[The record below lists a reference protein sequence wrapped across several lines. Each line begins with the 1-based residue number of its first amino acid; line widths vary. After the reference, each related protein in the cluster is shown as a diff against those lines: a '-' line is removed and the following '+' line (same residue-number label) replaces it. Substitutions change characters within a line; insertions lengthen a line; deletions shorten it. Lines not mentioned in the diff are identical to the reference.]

1 MTHAAHR
8 QPFGELLREL
18 RIAAGLSQEAL
29 ADRARLSVDGIGAL
43 ERGVNKAP
51 QRETLALL
59 LSALPLTPDQREA
72 IEAAAARPSRP
83 RANERIATKHNLS
96 RALTPLF
103 GRERDLTAV
112 LHHLAS
118 SQVLTLTGAGGVGKT
133 RLAVD
138 AGRAALRRF
147 PDGVWFVDL
156 APVSDAAGVAAAIAT
171 LFGVRERG
179 GTPLIEAVAALLS
192 RKRLLLILD
201 NCEHIAGAAG
211 AVAERILAGCREV
224 HILATSRQPLHVAGE
239 QTYRV
244 ASLDSVASTSLFL
257 DAARRA
263 DASFVLD
270 ASDMPAIERICGRLD
285 GIALAIELAAARMK
299 FLSVAQLE
307 SLLAERFSVLT
318 GGGRPG
324 RHQTML
330 AVLDWSY
337 RLLTTEERELFNR
350 LGVFGADFSL
360 EASLAICAGDGIVTS
375 RMVEL
380 FGSLVDKSLV
390 TSEPRGSVRRFRL
403 LETMRAYAL
412 QNLGSSVEPLRRRH
426 AEYYIA
432 LAEAAESGEYENFR
446 QALVW
451 SIDEGA
457 DAALG
462 IRLLDALREFLLNH
476 GFSADS
482 ARRAERALQSD
493 GVLTPELEATAWE
506 ILSAMRG
513 DLLMPES
520 AGSYEAASH
529 SLQLYERL
537 GDLAGQSR
545 ALRGRGV
552 ALMRLGK
559 FAEAET
565 DLQQAL
571 ELCKVHGG
579 ARDVARTLG
588 SLAVLYEVSGRPE
601 EGRVAN
607 LRVLE
612 MVRAAGDERTIW
624 ITLMNL
630 AEAEFELGQTASA
643 AARLRELLAG
653 KMARQNVRLRANS
666 EANLAAYL
674 LALDREAEARAIAR
688 DAVYDARE
696 AGDAGGLACALGHLA
711 AMIAPQDP
719 ADAARLL
726 GYVDSVLARGYRRE
740 NTERYTHDRLM
751 AVLRDRFSESEIAA
765 LGREGAAMN
774 ESQAVRLGTRR

>member
-1 MTHAAHR
+1 
-8 QPFGELLREL
+8 
-18 RIAAGLSQEAL
+18 L

-59 LSALPLTPDQREA
+59 LGALQLAPDQRQA
-72 IEAAAARPSRP
+72 IEIAAARASRP
-83 RANERIATKHNLS
+83 RANVRVATKHNLS

-103 GRERDLTAV
+103 GRERDLTA
-112 LHHLAS
+112 LSHHIAAS
-118 SQVLTLTGAGGVGKT
+118 HVLTLTGAGGVGKT

-138 AGRAALRRF
+138 AGRAALRQF

-156 APVSDAAGVAAAIAT
+156 APVGDAAGVAAAIAT
-171 LFGVRERG
+171 VFGVRERANQ
-179 GTPLIEAVAALLS
+179 PLIEAVVAWLS

-211 AVAERILAGCREV
+211 TATERVVAGCLEV
-224 HILATSRQPLHVAGE
+224 RILATSRQPLHVAGE

-270 ASDMPAIERICGRLD
+270 PTDVPAIERICGHLD
-285 GIALAIELAAARMK
+285 GIALAIELAAARVK

-318 GGGRPG
+318 GEGRPA

-337 RLLTTEERELFNR
+337 RLLTNEERTLFNR

-360 EASLAICAGDGIVTS
+360 EASVAICSGDGIAPS

-390 TSEPRGSVRRFRL
+390 TSEPHGPKRRFRL

-412 QNLGSSVEPLRRRH
+412 QKLGASVDTLRRRH
-426 AEYYIA
+426 AEYYVV
-432 LAEAAESGEYENFR
+432 LAEAAERGEYENFR

-451 SIDEGA
+451 SIDEGY

-462 IRLLDALREFLLNH
+462 IRLLNALREFLLSH
-476 GFSADS
+476 GFSAES

-493 GVLTPELEATAWE
+493 AALTPELEATAWE
-506 ILSAMRG
+506 LLSAMRG

-529 SLQLYERL
+529 SLQRYERL
-537 GDLAGQSR
+537 GDLAGESR

-552 ALMRLGK
+552 ALMRLAR
-559 FAEAET
+559 FAEAEA
-565 DLQQAL
+565 DLRRAL
-571 ELCKVHGG
+571 ELCELHGSP
-579 ARDVARTLG
+579 RDLVRTLG

-612 MVRAAGDERTIW
+612 MARAAGDERTVW

-630 AEAEFELGQTASA
+630 AEAEFALGQTASA

-653 KMARQNVRLRANS
+653 KMSRQNVRLRANS

-674 LALDREAEARAIAR
+674 LALGREAEARAIAR
-688 DAVYDARE
+688 DAVFDARE
-696 AGDAGGLACALGHLA
+696 AGDTGGLACALGHLA
-711 AMIAPQDP
+711 AMMAPQDP

-726 GYVDSVLARGYRRE
+726 SYVDDVLARGYRRE
-740 NTERYTHDRLM
+740 NTERYTHNLLM
-751 AVLRDRFSESEIAA
+751 ATLRDRFSEGEIAA
-765 LGREGAAMN
+765 LGRERAAMS
-774 ESQAVRLGTRR
+774 EVQAVRIATRR